1 MLRAIVVGGGIA
13 GLSASVSLRRAG
25 HIVHVYEKTQLDNE
39 VGAAINVPPNAARFL
54 VGHGTGSWGLDP
66 VRSRFVKATTL
77 EWCDPF
83 TTAAAKPP
91 SESGATIL
99 LSHANNA
106 ARYGAELWLAHRV
119 DLHAA
124 LRRLATQ
131 AADDGDKVPAAPPV
145 TIHPNAQVVHYTAPA
160 CPPPKKA
167 PSARTLQ
174 GVWLA
179 CLLSSYHANALV
191 IAVEDP
197 DVPSITLASG
207 EIVEADVVIGADGIH
222 SIASEAVLGYENEA
236 VTPAHYN
243 YCYRFLIP
251 ASVLEADPDTRF
263 WNVGSEGKSRIF
275 ADNEKGRRLVAY
287 VCRE

>member
-13 GLSASVSLRRAG
+13 GLSASVALRRAG

-54 VGHGTGSWGLDP
+54 VGQGTGSWGLDP

-91 SESGATIL
+91 SESRATIL

-145 TIHPNAQVVHYTAPA
+145 TIHPNAQVVHYVCLFCHVLFCVLVCFRSSVSLASLCTTLPRRPLPA
-160 CPPPKKA
+160 RLPKKR
-167 PSARTLQ
+167 PRPELCR
-174 GVWLA
+174 GCGLLA
-179 CLLSSYHANALV
+179 CFPPTMLTRSLSRWR
-191 IAVEDP
+191 
-197 DVPSITLASG
+197 
-207 EIVEADVVIGADGIH
+207 
-222 SIASEAVLGYENEA
+222 
-236 VTPAHYN
+236 TP
-243 YCYRFLIP
+243 
-251 ASVLEADPDTRF
+251 T
-263 WNVGSEGKSRIF
+263 
-275 ADNEKGRRLVAY
+275 
-287 VCRE
+287 CRP

>member
-1 MLRAIVVGGGIA
+1 M
-13 GLSASVSLRRAG
+13 
-25 HIVHVYEKTQLDNE
+25 
-39 VGAAINVPPNAARFL
+39 
-54 VGHGTGSWGLDP
+54 
-66 VRSRFVKATTL
+66 
-77 EWCDPF
+77 
-83 TTAAAKPP
+83 
-91 SESGATIL
+91 
-99 LSHANNA
+99 
-106 ARYGAELWLAHRV
+106 
-119 DLHAA
+119 
-124 LRRLATQ
+124 
-131 AADDGDKVPAAPPV
+131 
-145 TIHPNAQVVHYTAPA
+145 
-160 CPPPKKA
+160 
-167 PSARTLQ
+167 
-174 GVWLA
+174 WLA